1 MSRKIERRFLKGF
14 IRRKIERRFLKEF
27 IRRKIL
33 SAKDG
38 RYPQNNRF
46 QNVRPW
52 GGYCRKNVFQKVVFW
67 HIFLTVHFKGLYR
80 MLNLGWLKLFSH
92 NSDVVSFRIIYIG
105 PERA

>member
-1 MSRKIERRFLKGF
+1 MLRTIHITKNSKRRLLKEFMSRKIERRFLKEF

-33 SAKDG
+33 SAKDV

-52 GGYCRKNVFQKVVFW
+52 GG
-67 HIFLTVHFKGLYR
+67 LL
-80 MLNLGWLKLFSH
+80 
-92 NSDVVSFRIIYIG
+92 
-105 PERA
+105 